1 MVLDVL
7 ESLRAA
13 LDELASADPAGLA
26 DGDSVIALHRYRDQ
40 LDAVV
45 TRAVGAFDTA
55 QGWSDGG
62 ARSAAQWLIAKCRL
76 PRSTARAEVAT
87 ARALRHLRFTEA
99 AWAAGDLGV
108 AQVRVLARARSDA
121 TADALADA
129 EAHLVEE
136 GRRLRF
142 DHFSRLVA
150 YWCQQVDADG
160 ADDTYRHQ
168 VEGRRLHLSQ
178 SWAGMYYGDL
188 ALDPIDGAIVA
199 EELKRLEQQ
208 LFAADWADAKE
219 TLGRDPRPHE
229 LPRTPAQR
237 RADALVEMA
246 ARSRTAPADGRRPA
260 PLSSVLG
267 GWETLRGRICQLA
280 DGSVIP
286 PGALLDWLYIA
297 HLERIV
303 FDANS
308 RVIDV
313 GVTQRLFGG
322 ATRRAIQ
329 IRDQECF
336 HPLCDQPAPDCQI
349 DHITPY
355 AAGGPTTQD
364 NGRVACDY
372 HNRARHQPH
381 APPPPP
387 PT

>member
-108 AQVRVLARARSDA
+108 AQVRVLARARNDA
-121 TADALADA
+121 TADALTEA

-168 VEGRRLHLSQ
+168 ADGRRLHLSQ

-199 EELKRLEQQ
+199 EELKRLEKQ
-208 LFAADWADAKE
+208 LFEADWADAKE
-219 TLGRDPRPHE
+219 TLGRDPRLHA
-229 LPRTPAQR
+229 LARTPA
-237 RADALVEMA
+237 
-246 ARSRTAPADGRRPA
+246 
-260 PLSSVLG
+260 PLFSVLV

-280 DGSVIP
+280 DGTVIP
-286 PGALLDWLYIA
+286 PGALLDWLDIA